1 LDYFIKSLEIL
12 IQDPDERDNFRE
24 FLLPHFQVIYMSA
37 LRLSGNE
44 ADAEDLVQE
53 TFYSGIKKFHQIKDR
68 EKTKYWLF
76 SIMRNLFLKEVHKK
90 KNRSEIQFDLVCGRL
105 HDNKNLERDLLIDE
119 VRGKIQEVLE
129 ALNERLKIPITL
141 FYFEGKSYKEISET
155 LNVPIGTVMSRI
167 ARAKVHLK
175 RELTLSESFRSSFE
189 QYFIEQD

>member
-76 SIMRNLFLKEVHKK
+76 SIMRNLFLKEVQKK

-189 QYFIEQD
+189 QYFIEQG

>member
-1 LDYFIKSLEIL
+1 MDYFIKSLEIL

-189 QYFIEQD
+189 QYFIEQG

>member
-1 LDYFIKSLEIL
+1 LEYFIKSLETL